1 MKRLMLA
8 LLLAALLL
16 CACGGTAAPQTTGT
30 PAPEPTETPDL
41 AALCEA
47 LRALFPEMME
57 VDSAMLLDFLGI
69 RDEDCA
75 QCVALLAA
83 DGTKADEL
91 WLLEAVDDAAV
102 LRLEKLAV
110 DRMNAK
116 MEETETYAPAQH
128 EIVIRG
134 EVRVLGRFV
143 VLVVTDRSEE
153 AGELIEK
160 TLN

>member
-57 VDSAMLLDFLGI
+57 VDPAMRLDFLGI
-69 RDEDCA
+69 QDADCA

-91 WLLEAVDDAAV
+91 WLLEAVDDNGLIFHLDKNPQLQQILDHV
-102 LRLEKLAV
+102 TLQDIRFDEH
-110 DRMNAK
+110 
-116 MEETETYAPAQH
+116 Y
-128 EIVIRG
+128 VI
-134 EVRVLGRFV
+134 
-143 VLVVTDRSEE
+143 
-153 AGELIEK
+153 IEFTPK
-160 TLN
+160 TI